1 MSPNWI
7 KPIWNT
13 VTEHWG
19 LKLVSLFLAIGFWFY
34 AVGEEMMEV
43 VRNVPLR
50 IETEKK
56 ELSVASQSVNS
67 LNVRL
72 RAPRSLLSV
81 LSSSEVTAFHRVRSA
96 TQAGEYSFRINS
108 DDIKLGSRE
117 IRVTGIFP
125 ETVGVTIDET
135 IIKKLAIEPDLIGD
149 PAYGYKVLKE
159 KVEIDPNAIL
169 VEGPKAQLSKVD
181 AVKTEPIELVGRTHS
196 FRKLVRVVL
205 GPNLKSTSETI
216 IDVFVP
222 IYEEY
227 SERSFQKVP
236 VKPLGMPSK
245 DDYVEFET
253 EVISFDLKGP
263 VSELERLSRDGVFV
277 YVDVTSLEKGSH
289 EIPVRFMLPDTV
301 SLKGEPPKI
310 KLAVKKIR

>member
-1 MSPNWI
+1 MWDA
-7 KPIWNT
+7 

-34 AVGEEMMEV
+34 AVGEETVEV
-43 VRNVPLR
+43 VRNIPLR

-56 ELSVASQSVNS
+56 EMSVASQSVNS

-81 LSSSEVTAFHRVRSA
+81 LSSNEVKAFHRVSGV

-108 DDIKLGSRE
+108 DDIKLGSGE

-135 IIKKLAIEPDLIGD
+135 IVKKLPVVPNLVGD

-159 KVEIDPNAIL
+159 KVEVDPNAIL
-169 VEGPKAQLSKVD
+169 IEGPKVQLGKLD
-181 AVKTEPIELVGRTHS
+181 AVKTEPIELIGRTHS
-196 FRKLVRVVL
+196 FRKLVRIIL
-205 GPNLKSTSETI
+205 EPNLKPTSETI

-227 SERSFQKVP
+227 SERSFPKIL
-236 VKPLGMPSK
+236 VKPLGVPAK
-245 DDYVEFET
+245 DAYAELDTET
-253 EVISFDLKGP
+253 ISFDLKGP
-263 VSELERLSRDGVFV
+263 ASELERLSQAGVFV
-277 YVDVTSLEKGSH
+277 YVDVTNLEKGSH
-289 EIPVRFMLPDTV
+289 EIPVKFVLPETV
-301 SLKGEPPKI
+301 SLKGQPPKVKLTI
-310 KLAVKKIR
+310 KKSH